1 MGQGITAIARIEGNL
16 TGLAPSELKSLQHLY
31 RRKTH
36 PELLAGPELL
46 NSLAQ
51 ITAQTGRQVGVLLD
65 RRGRVRGVSVGTPH
79 RIVVPDFDRSRTAAA
94 RLSGYR
100 FLHTHP
106 SGQGLDPD
114 DLSDLALLRLDALA
128 ALVLDENEKPRAAET
143 GRLLAAPSGT
153 QVEGRIERT
162 GLVPLDELPSDFL
175 AQTLALERKLS
186 REAGRLLPAEAERHT
201 ERAVLLCVTR
211 SGRAQA
217 RARLSELSS
226 LAATAGL
233 AVVGEEVVRLREAN
247 PATLIGG
254 GRLETLSIGALQRG
268 ATIFVFDCSL
278 TPLQVKNLGE
288 ATELKIIDRTQLIL
302 DIFARHAR
310 SRDGKLQVE
319 LAQQRY
325 RLPRLVG
332 RNPALSRLAGG
343 IGGQGPGE
351 TKLEIDRRR
360 ARERIARLE
369 GELERLEAH
378 RALGRKSRGEKGA
391 ARVSLVGYT
400 NAGKS
405 TLFNRLTRQ
414 TGGRGA
420 HVENKLFATLDPL
433 TRRLHLG
440 SLESGA
446 PRQCLASDTV
456 GFIRDLPEELVQAF
470 HATLEELSEADLLL
484 HVVDASAPDWQE
496 QQAAVED
503 TLKRLGL
510 SQIPQILVYN
520 KADRLRQEERRLPWP
535 GYLVS
540 AESGEGAEELRE
552 AIAKALFQQPK
563 RAKGAEAKIAAVSG
577 G

>member
-1 MGQGITAIARIEGNL
+1 M
-16 TGLAPSELKSLQHLY
+16 
-31 RRKTH
+31 
-36 PELLAGPELL
+36 
-46 NSLAQ
+46 
-51 ITAQTGRQVGVLLD
+51 
-65 RRGRVRGVSVGTPH
+65 
-79 RIVVPDFDRSRTAAA
+79 AAA

-100 FLHTHP
+100 FIHTHP

-114 DLSDLALLRLDALA
+114 DLSDLALLRLDALV

-162 GLVPLDELPSDFL
+162 GLVPLNELPSDFL

-186 REAGRLLPAEAERHT
+186 REAGRLVPAETERHT

-211 SGRAQA
+211 KGRAQA
-217 RARLSELSS
+217 RARLSELSALS
-226 LAATAGL
+226 ATAGL
-233 AVVGEEVVRLREAN
+233 AVVGQETVRLREAD
-247 PATLIGG
+247 PATLIGR

-278 TPLQVKNLGE
+278 TPMQIKNLGE

-369 GELERLEAH
+369 GELERLETH
-378 RALGRKSRGEKGA
+378 RALGRKSRRQTGA

-414 TGGRGA
+414 SAGRGA
-420 HVENKLFATLDPL
+420 LVQDKLFATLDPL
-433 TRRLHLG
+433 TRRLHLETG
-440 SLESGA
+440 QGA
-446 PRQCLASDTV
+446 SARQCLASDTV
-456 GFIRDLPEELVQAF
+456 GFIRDLPEELVRAF

-484 HVVDASAPDWQE
+484 HVVDASSPDWQE
-496 QQAAVED
+496 QQEAVEI
-503 TLKRLGL
+503 TLKQLEL
-510 SQIPQILVYN
+510 SHIPQILVYN
-520 KADRLRQEERRLPWP
+520 KADRLGEEERRLPWP

-540 AESGEGAEELRE
+540 AEAGDGIEALRDV
-552 AIAKALFQQPK
+552 IARTLAG
-563 RAKGAEAKIAAVSG
+563 RAVQVQAAAG
-577 G
+577 